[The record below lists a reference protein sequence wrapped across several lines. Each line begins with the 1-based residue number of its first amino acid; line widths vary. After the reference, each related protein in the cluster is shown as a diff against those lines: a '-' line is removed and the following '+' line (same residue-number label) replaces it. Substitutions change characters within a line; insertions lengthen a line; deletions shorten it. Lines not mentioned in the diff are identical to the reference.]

1 MTGDHCLCL
10 DKILIKFLKFITS
23 HNSSQQSENSL
34 VPFEEP
40 EISGSITYKSL
51 QNVLSFGINL
61 ISQ

>member
-10 DKILIKFLKFITS
+10 DKILIKLLKFITS

-40 EISGSITYKSL
+40 EISVSITYESL

-61 ISQ
+61 IC

>member
-10 DKILIKFLKFITS
+10 DKILIKLLKFITS

-34 VPFEEP
+34 AHFEEP
-40 EISGSITYKSL
+40 EISVSITYKSL

-61 ISQ
+61 IC